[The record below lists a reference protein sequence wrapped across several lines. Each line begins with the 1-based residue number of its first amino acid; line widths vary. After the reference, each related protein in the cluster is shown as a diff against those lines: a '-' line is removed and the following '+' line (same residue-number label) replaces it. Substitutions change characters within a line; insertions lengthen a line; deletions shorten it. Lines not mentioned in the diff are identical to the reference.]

1 MMLRGLVMKSKKLK
15 SGSLSKANMK
25 SQGIYDRIRKI
36 IEDARGNIV
45 RAVNT
50 EMVIAYWQIGKEI
63 VEEEQRGKSRADYG
77 EAVLK
82 KLSDKLTADF
92 GEGFDES
99 NLRNIRYFYLCYPK
113 CDALR
118 HELSWTHYRI
128 LMRVQKSQA
137 RSFYEIESIKNNW
150 SARELERQKGSL
162 LFERLA
168 LSKDKKGL
176 MKLAQKGQELQTYE
190 DMIKDPYV
198 LEFTGISPQSK
209 LYESKLEQALIDN
222 LSKFLLELGKG
233 FTFVARQKR
242 ISLDGDHFYIDL
254 VFYNM
259 ILKCYVIIDLKIGKL
274 IHQDIGQMQMYV
286 NFYDRE
292 IKQKDDNP
300 TVGLVLCEDKK
311 DAVVRYTLSKDNKQ
325 IFASR
330 YKLYLPTE
338 EELVREIRRERAL
351 IELSAEK
358 QLKLRN
364 NLRKRKNNV

>member
-1 MMLRGLVMKSKKLK
+1 MKRKKTKAKDLIKTDNTRSLK
-15 SGSLSKANMK
+15 V
-25 SQGIYDRIRKI
+25 YDRIRKI
-36 IEDARGNIV
+36 IEAARGNIA
-45 RAVNT
+45 RTINS
-50 EMVIAYWQIGKEI
+50 EMVMAYWQIGREI
-63 VEEEQRGKSRADYG
+63 VEEEQKGSARARYG
-77 EAVLK
+77 QQLLK
-82 KLSDKLTADF
+82 DLSARLSEDF
-92 GEGFDES
+92 GKGFDAS
-99 NLRNIRYFYLCYPK
+99 NLRNIRSFYLTYPK
-113 CDALR
+113 RDALR

-128 LMRVQKSQA
+128 LMRIDKPEA
-137 RSFYEIESIKNNW
+137 RSFYEIESVKNNW

-176 MKLAQKGQELQTYE
+176 MRLARKGQELQTYG

-198 LEFTGISPQSK
+198 LEFTGLSPHSK

-242 ISLDGDHFYIDL
+242 ITLDGDHFYIDL
-254 VFYNM
+254 VFYNT
-259 ILKCYVIIDLKIGKL
+259 IIKCFVIVDLKIGKL

-292 IKQKDDNP
+292 IKQPDDNP

-311 DAVVRYTLSKDNKQ
+311 DAVVRYTLPKDNRH

-338 EELVREIRRERAL
+338 EELVKELRRERDL
-351 IELSAEK
+351 IEGIK
-358 QLKLRN
+358 NTVTK
-364 NLRKRKNNV
+364 KRRGKVV

>member
-1 MMLRGLVMKSKKLK
+1 MSAKTVI
-15 SGSLSKANMK
+15 KA
-25 SQGIYDRIRKI
+25 QGIYNRIRKI
-36 IEDARGNIV
+36 IENARGNIA
-45 RAVNT
+45 RAVNA
-50 EMVIAYWQIGKEI
+50 EMVTAYWLIGKEI
-63 VEEEQRGKSRADYG
+63 IAEEQKGKSRAEYG
-77 EAVLK
+77 RRIIEE
-82 KLSDKLTADF
+82 LSRQLTKEYGGGWSASHLWHVRQF
-92 GEGFDES
+92 YLFYKGSVPS
-99 NLRNIRYFYLCYPK
+99 NLHTVGADSKNKILHT
-113 CDALR
+113 LR
-118 HELSWTHYRI
+118 AELSWSHYRI
-128 LMRVQKSQA
+128 LMRVEKPLA
-137 RSFYEIESIKNNW
+137 RSFYEIECIKNNW

-176 MKLAQKGQELQTYE
+176 LRLAKKGQELVSYE

-198 LEFTGISPQSK
+198 LEFTGLSPQSK
-209 LYESKLEQALIDN
+209 LYESRLEQALIDN

-254 VFYNM
+254 VFYNT

-274 IHQDIGQMQMYV
+274 VHQDIGQMQMYV

-311 DAVVRYTLSKDNKQ
+311 DSVVRYTLPKDNKQ

-338 EELVREIRRERAL
+338 KELVRELKRERL
-351 IELSAEK
+351 LFGMYK
-358 QLKLRN
+358 RN
-364 NLRKRKNNV
+364 K

>member
-1 MMLRGLVMKSKKLK
+1 MNGKE
-15 SGSLSKANMK
+15 

-36 IEDARGNIV
+36 IENARGNIERV
-45 RAVNT
+45 VNT
-50 EMVIAYWQIGKEI
+50 EMVIAYWQIGREI
-63 VEEEQRGKSRADYG
+63 VEEEQKGKSRADYG
-77 EAVLK
+77 KAMLK
-82 KLSDKLTADF
+82 KLSAKLTADF
-92 GEGFDES
+92 GKGFDES
-99 NLRNIRYFYLCYPK
+99 NLRNIRIFYLTYPK

-128 LMRVQKSQA
+128 LMRVEKLEA
-137 RSFYEIESIKNNW
+137 RSFYEIECIKNNW
-150 SARELERQKGSL
+150 SVRELERQKGSL

-176 MKLAQKGQELQTYE
+176 IKLARKGQELQTYE
-190 DMIKDPYV
+190 DMIKDPYI
-198 LEFTGISPQSK
+198 LEFTGLLPQSK

-274 IHQDIGQMQMYV
+274 VHQDIGQMQMYV
-286 NFYDRE
+286 NFYDRK

-311 DAVVRYTLSKDNKQ
+311 DAVVRYTLPKGNRQ

-338 EELVREIRRERAL
+338 EELIRELKRERFL
-351 IELSAEK
+351 LG
-358 QLKLRN
+358 L
-364 NLRKRKNNV
+364 